1 MITIYGIPNC
11 DSVKRAR
18 TWLEGQGLA
27 YQFHNYKKSGLPE
40 PDLQRWLAELGWEK
54 LLNRAGTTW
63 RRLDDAAKAEICDAS
78 SAAILMRAQSSVIKR
93 PIVAW
98 ADGSLSIGFS
108 PELFALHARL

>member
-11 DSVKRAR
+11 DSVKRTRA
-18 TWLEGQGLA
+18 WFDGQGLA
-27 YQFHNYKKSGLPE
+27 YQFHDFKKSGLPE

-63 RRLDDAAKAEICDAS
+63 RRLDEAAKVAVCDAS
-78 SAAILMRAQSSVIKR
+78 SAASVMRAQSSVIKR

-108 PELFALHARL
+108 PELFAIRARL